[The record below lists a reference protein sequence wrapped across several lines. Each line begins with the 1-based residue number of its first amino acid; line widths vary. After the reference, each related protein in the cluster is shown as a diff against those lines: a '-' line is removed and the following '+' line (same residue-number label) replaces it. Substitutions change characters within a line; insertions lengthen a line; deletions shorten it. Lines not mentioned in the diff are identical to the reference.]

1 MVEDKLWYYAGQMCS
16 GRQVVRFIRGIRY
29 SMAILDDGNAG
40 LAFSFPDRVDRKE
53 KLYSIL
59 RSLPAPASAFLELSR
74 SRCTGDRCAAVAV
87 ANALLGAKGEESPRM
102 PFLQDARNVL
112 MVGYIE
118 PLYRALQKSGIT
130 PYVMDDHYGNSI
142 PLDLGRRLC
151 STADI
156 LILSASSV
164 VNGSWEEL
172 SSLARKTWI
181 VGPTAPL
188 FPALYEDTS
197 VEYVM
202 GRSITDVQA
211 LATILERG
219 GGTRDMAACTGKI
232 CLSIK

>member
-1 MVEDKLWYYAGQMCS
+1 
-16 GRQVVRFIRGIRY
+16 
-29 SMAILDDGNAG
+29 
-40 LAFSFPDRVDRKE
+40 
-53 KLYSIL
+53 
-59 RSLPAPASAFLELSR
+59 
-74 SRCTGDRCAAVAV
+74 
-87 ANALLGAKGEESPRM
+87 
-102 PFLQDARNVL
+102 

-118 PLYRALQKSGIT
+118 PLFRSLQKRGII
-130 PYVMDDHYGNSI
+130 PYVMDDHYGKSI

-164 VNGSWEEL
+164 VNGSWDEL
-172 SSLARKTWI
+172 ITLARKTWI
-181 VGPTAPL
+181 VGPTSPL
-188 FPALYEDTS
+188 FSGLYEETS